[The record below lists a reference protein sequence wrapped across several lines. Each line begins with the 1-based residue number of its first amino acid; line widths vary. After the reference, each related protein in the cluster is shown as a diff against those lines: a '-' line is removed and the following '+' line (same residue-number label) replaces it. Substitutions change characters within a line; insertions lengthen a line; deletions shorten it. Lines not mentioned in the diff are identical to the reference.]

1 MRQNMGIKVDADIL
15 SNIDNLLNSSFKA
28 ISSNELKEVQAD
40 MTLPIERFGCRHLLY
55 SFDKGDNNSL
65 LPFFASQQ
73 GVKSMCDYVMFCS
86 CNSEF
91 YILLVELKTGKEQKK
106 PQLLAGK
113 CLVKYIIDTY
123 NRVYAT
129 NIAPKIR
136 LIGISE
142 KFFIKKG
149 GTKTKAVVYDSDGY
163 VNFEG
168 NAFCIREFLK

>member
-1 MRQNMGIKVDADIL
+1 
-15 SNIDNLLNSSFKA
+15 
-28 ISSNELKEVQAD
+28 
-40 MTLPIERFGCRHLLY
+40 
-55 SFDKGDNNSL
+55 
-65 LPFFASQQ
+65 
-73 GVKSMCDYVMFCS
+73 
-86 CNSEF
+86 
-91 YILLVELKTGKEQKK
+91 
-106 PQLLAGK
+106 
-113 CLVKYIIDTY
+113 VKYIIDTY

-149 GTKTKAVVYDSDGY
+149 GTKTKAVVYDKDGY